1 MKNNTDNIQVGFSM
15 HPRWSDGVG
24 LEGFLSPLRAAGLTV
39 LEYELDKNLD
49 MWESFPRQ
57 MMEAQNLGMQLSF
70 HAPYRVPYNLV
81 GFSGGQREKIEKLY
95 REMLDIASAL
105 AARDGVIKTVVIHA
119 ATAPKPAR
127 VDDLVADT
135 VSFLRWACDAYSNLL
150 LALENNHP
158 ASGNQVKVGVARDGV
173 LGIVSAV
180 RHPRLRVCWDMGHDY
195 LSGSPVLPEPEWL
208 AEVAHVHVH
217 DVNDSGVDH
226 YPLVYG
232 NVPYQPWLRA
242 LKQTGMKGSVV
253 LELKGNQ
260 LKDWPPDQIQSA
272 LIDSVRAIFKEVQ

>member
-1 MKNNTDNIQVGFSM
+1 MTGDIRAGFSM
-15 HPRWSDGVG
+15 HPRWSEGVG

-39 LEYELDKNLD
+39 LEYELDKNLAL
-49 MWESFPRQ
+49 WERFPRQ
-57 MMEAQNLGMQLSF
+57 MKEAQDLGMQLSF
-70 HAPYRVPYNLV
+70 HAPYRAPYSLV
-81 GFSGGQREKIEKLY
+81 GFRDGQREKIEKQY
-95 REMLDIASAL
+95 GEMLDIASAL

-127 VDDLVADT
+127 EDDLVADT
-135 VSFLRWACDAYSNLL
+135 VAFLRWACEAYPNLR

-158 ASGNQVKVGVARDGV
+158 ASGSQVKVGASREGV
-173 LGIVSAV
+173 LNIVSAV
-180 RHPRLRVCWDMGHDY
+180 HHPRLRICWDMGHDH

-217 DVNDSGVDH
+217 DVNDSGADH
-226 YPLVYG
+226 YPLVFG

-260 LKDWPPDQIQSA
+260 LKDWPPGQIQGA
-272 LIDSVRAIFKEVQ
+272 LIDSIRAILKEVQ